1 MYFRK
6 DKVAILGD
14 NGAGKT
20 TLVNSILGEKNSS
33 GEITKKFKKND
44 CGVVF
49 QENAYNDL
57 MKVYELITL
66 VLPHLKKKRE
76 RSFYTNMNLKV

>member
-1 MYFRK
+1 MKR
-6 DKVAILGD
+6 
-14 NGAGKT
+14 
-20 TLVNSILGEKNSS
+20 TLLEKLPKSL
-33 GEITKKFKKND
+33 KKND

-76 RSFYTNMNLKV
+76 SAVFTQI